1 MSRLTVLLL
10 LSKTNACNAMPSS
23 LKASLQADHITSQ
36 RKSVTKHQVNK
47 THVVI
52 HCDSLFIVR
61 QTFTERDWLLR
72 VISVSNNHE
81 HCPHTLVNKE
91 LPECLRKEPTGVSFT
106 TGSFPQTASIL
117 QAGKYAVLLSR
128 TWDSRTRTRSRSQ
141 ASRTRTR
148 TWKLVLEDPR
158 GQGLSS
164 RTTLLWGSR
173 VRSTWSWTWPGHNG
187 K

>member
-1 MSRLTVLLL
+1 M
-10 LSKTNACNAMPSS
+10 
-23 LKASLQADHITSQ
+23 ITSPANANQ
-36 RKSVTKHQVNK
+36 SQNTKWTRLMLWFIV
-47 THVVI
+47 THV
-52 HCDSLFIVR
+52 FIVR

-81 HCPHTLVNKE
+81 HCPHTLVNKK

-164 RTTLLWGSR
+164 RTTTLLWGSR